1 MRGRKKY
8 LAMHAPTQYS
18 MQSLLQK
25 LINTASDA
33 KELATSLGQSGIDY
47 AQGLF
52 RGIPLIS
59 SITALSPPQL
69 ERDEKHYLLI
79 PCPNHSHG
87 YTMFT
92 KRVIP
97 EGYGATNA
105 LPKTRIFHLPDQSG
119 KEILER
125 EFIAHAL
132 KNTEIS
138 DNSEFADRLDRLA
151 DEIDRETAKISGG
164 LLLIGGVVA
173 LINPLIGV
181 GIAAKAL
188 FPSVGSLA
196 SKAGFNFVSDKL
208 RKNKQ
213 SSEQILI
220 AKEAEKD
227 LKRLKPEI
235 YHNPILQSIDALI
248 TNPQSDYDPLLSD
261 KNWIAEYACHRY
273 FEITLDGIHH
283 TYRDDLAK
291 KQPCNLSLTAQHWIK
306 HLIELHQQAS

>member
-1 MRGRKKY
+1 
-8 LAMHAPTQYS
+8 

-59 SITALSPPQL
+59 SITALTPPQL
-69 ERDEKHYLLI
+69 ERDETHYLLI
-79 PCPNHSHG
+79 PCPNQSHG

-97 EGYGATNA
+97 EGFGATNS
-105 LPKTRIFHLPDQSG
+105 LPKARIFHLPDQSG

-132 KNTEIS
+132 KHTEIS

-151 DEIDRETAKISGG
+151 DQIDQETAKISGG

-188 FPSVGSLA
+188 LPSVGSLA
-196 SKAGFNFVSDKL
+196 SKAGFNFVSEKL
-208 RKNKQ
+208 RQSKL
-213 SSEQILI
+213 SSEHSRI

-227 LKRLKPEI
+227 LKRLKAEI

-248 TNPQSDYDPLLSD
+248 SNPQSPYDPILSG
-261 KNWIAEYACHRY
+261 KNWISEFPNHRY
-273 FEITLDGIHH
+273 FQITLDCVMH
-283 TYRDDLAK
+283 TYNEDVVT
-291 KQPCNLSLTAQHWIK
+291 KQSRVLSPIAQHWIK
-306 HLIELHQQAS
+306 HLIELHQQTS